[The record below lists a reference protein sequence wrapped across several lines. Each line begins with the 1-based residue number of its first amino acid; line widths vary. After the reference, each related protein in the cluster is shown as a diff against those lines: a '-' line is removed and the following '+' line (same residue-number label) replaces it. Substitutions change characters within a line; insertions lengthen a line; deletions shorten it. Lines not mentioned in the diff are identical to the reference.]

1 MASKTKEKN
10 IFSKKNLQ
18 IVEKLAKELLSL
30 MGTKAKVNVSE
41 DKQNQTVKVDLDTDS
56 ETGLLI
62 GNRGET
68 ISAIQVVLGM
78 IIRQEVGEWIR
89 IVVDVGDWREKQEE
103 QLRELA
109 QQAAERVKQ
118 TGEPQSLYN
127 LNPNQ
132 RRIIHLVLSD
142 DSDIETQSVGEDAD
156 RYLVVDLKSS
166 GKKK

>member
-1 MASKTKEKN
+1 MTSKTKEKN

-18 IVEKLAKELLSL
+18 VVEKLAKELLSL
-30 MGTKAKVNVSE
+30 MGTKAKVKVSE
-41 DKQNQTVKVDLDTDS
+41 DKQNQTAKVDLDAGE

-68 ISAIQVVLGM
+68 ISAIQVVLGI
-78 IIRQEVGEWIR
+78 IIRQEVGEWMR

-103 QLRELA
+103 QLKELA
-109 QQAAERVKQ
+109 EQAAERVKQ
-118 TGEPQSLYN
+118 TGEPQALYN

-132 RRIIHLVLSD
+132 RRIIHLGLSD
-142 DSDIETQSVGEDAD
+142 DSDVETESVGEGVD